1 MLITVMR
8 KLILSLVALAFCAG
22 AFAQQG
28 TWFCGTPGA
37 KLSYTRT
44 GAAQTD
50 TYQYVVTGVSR
61 DGDKTTITFQT
72 VIPGVEDPK
81 NCQVW
86 TEGGWFHMDV
96 NSVMGQ
102 YGDAMGATGN
112 APVVPEDPAVGQKLA
127 DCAVEIPGILTTAT
141 FSNVRMSRRESVTVP
156 AGTFDCWVLEYATD
170 SKMAIVKSQS
180 RTETWLAKGVG
191 EVKSVTYDK
200 KGKVLSTVELTAVE

>member
-1 MLITVMR
+1 MR
-8 KLILSLVALAFCAG
+8 KLILSLVALALCAG

-28 TWFCGTPGA
+28 TWFCGKLGA

-44 GAAQTD
+44 GAAQTE
-50 TYQYVVTGVSR
+50 TYQYVVTGTTQS
-61 DGDKTTITFQT
+61 GDKTTITFQT
-72 VIPGVEDPK
+72 LIPGVENPK
-81 NCQVW
+81 DCQVW
-86 TEGGWFHMDV
+86 TEDGFYHMDI

-102 YGDAMGATGN
+102 YGDPLGATGN
-112 APVVPEDPAVGQKLA
+112 APVIPENPVAGQKLA
-127 DCAVEIPGILTTAT
+127 DCSVEIPGILTTASFT
-141 FSNVRMSRRESVTVP
+141 KVRMSRQETVTVP

-200 KGKVLSTVELTAVE
+200 KGKVLSTVELTAIE

>member
-1 MLITVMR
+1 MR
-8 KLILSLVALAFCAG
+8 KLILSLVALACCAG

-28 TWFCGTPGA
+28 TWFCGTVGA
-37 KLSYTRT
+37 KLSYSRT
-44 GAAQTD
+44 GAAQTE
-50 TYQYVVTGVSR
+50 TYQYVVTGISQ

-81 NCQVW
+81 DCQVW
-86 TEGGWFHMDV
+86 TEGGFYHMDL

-102 YGDAMGATGN
+102 YGDAMGATGH
-112 APVVPEDPAVGQKLA
+112 APLVPENPTAGQKLE
-127 DCAVEIPGILTTAT
+127 DCAVEIPGILTTAN
-141 FSNVRMSRRESVTVP
+141 FSNIRMSRRESVTVP

-200 KGKVLSTVELTAVE
+200 KGKVLSTVVLTAVE

>member
-1 MLITVMR
+1 MNMR
-8 KLILSLVALAFCAG
+8 KLILSLMALALCAG

-28 TWFCGTPGA
+28 TWFCSKLGA

-44 GAAQTD
+44 GAAQTES
-50 TYQYVVTGVSR
+50 YQYVVTGITQA
-61 DGDKTTITFQT
+61 GDKTTITFQT
-72 VIPGVEDPK
+72 IIPGVDSPRD
-81 NCQVW
+81 CQVW
-86 TEGGWFHMDV
+86 TEGGWFHMDL

-112 APVVPEDPAVGQKLA
+112 APLVPEHPTAGQKLA
-127 DCAVEIPGILTTAT
+127 DCSVEIPGILTTAS
-141 FSNVRMSRRESVTVP
+141 FSNVRMSRRETVTVP

-191 EVKSVTYDK
+191 EVKSVTCDK
-200 KGKVLSTVELTAVE
+200 KGKVISTVELTAVE

>member
-1 MLITVMR
+1 MR

-200 KGKVLSTVELTAVE
+200 KGKVLSTVELTAIE

>member
-1 MLITVMR
+1 MIMR
-8 KLILSLVALAFCAG
+8 KLILSLMAFALCAG
-22 AFAQQG
+22 AFAQQS

-44 GAAQTD
+44 GAAGTE
-50 TYQYVVTGVSR
+50 TYQYVVTGIKQ
-61 DGDKTTITFQT
+61 DGDKTTITFRT
-72 VIPGVEDPK
+72 VIPGVENPRD
-81 NCQVW
+81 CQVW
-86 TEGGWFHMDV
+86 TEGGFYHMDL

-102 YGDAMGATGN
+102 YGDPLGATGN
-112 APVVPEDPAVGQKLA
+112 APLVPENPTAGQKLD
-127 DCAVEIPGILTTAT
+127 DCSIEIPGILTTAS
-141 FSNVRMSRRESVTVP
+141 FSNVRMSRHESVTVP

-200 KGKVLSTVELTAVE
+200 KGKVISTVELTSVE

>member
-1 MLITVMR
+1 MR

-86 TEGGWFHMDV
+86 TEGGWYHMDV

-127 DCAVEIPGILTTAT
+127 DCSVEIPGILTTASFT
-141 FSNVRMSRRESVTVP
+141 KVRMSRQETVTVP
-156 AGTFDCWVLEYATD
+156 AGTFECWVLEYATD

>member
-1 MLITVMR
+1 MR